1 MCGQLN
7 TWPRTNAAAS
17 WPRHNFILFTQ
28 NSAPTHLSP
37 SPPHCQC
44 TRTELRTKPSLV
56 VHPSPFLVYCSMIL
70 ASTQSHNQD
79 AFVGNHSSLLRASTS
94 PFANQATLSPT
105 SSLLNAVDNPM
116 ERSVP
121 EYSQSGLPSP
131 YPSTYGDTQSEAS
144 SADHASAAQYPTPQ
158 EARSSNYSASAT
170 PTSEYG
176 TYAQSA
182 RSSSSFPEH
191 SLRQYHPAASNPSGS
206 SGGMAQ
212 TPTSP
217 SMPLQD
223 GRNHQSQQVKSDSD
237 MPIDPSIAAPSPS
250 YGHSQYSAYPAP
262 PPQDMSHS
270 YPQSAGSLYA
280 QPRPDWANYGHPGQ
294 QMPPHHVFP
303 HTPTSAPPAR
313 GQVGSLSLSPPE
325 HGALGWIDS
334 PAPDQDGQCYFLRI
348 SVN

>member
-1 MCGQLN
+1 
-7 TWPRTNAAAS
+7 
-17 WPRHNFILFTQ
+17 
-28 NSAPTHLSP
+28 
-37 SPPHCQC
+37 
-44 TRTELRTKPSLV
+44 
-56 VHPSPFLVYCSMIL
+56 MIL

-79 AFVGNHSSLLRASTS
+79 AFVGIHSSSLL
-94 PFANQATLSPT
+94 PIT
-105 SSLLNAVDNPM
+105 SSSLGSHDFATTTTLLTEANNHM

-131 YPSTYGDTQSEAS
+131 YPSTFGDAQSEAS
-144 SADHASAAQYPTPQ
+144 SADHPSAAQYPTPQ
-158 EARSSNYSASAT
+158 EARSSNYPTSAT

-176 TYAQSA
+176 AYAPSA

-191 SLRQYHPAASNPSGS
+191 GLRQYHPAGTPSGS

-217 SMPLQD
+217 SSMPLQD

-237 MPIDPSIAAPSPS
+237 MPIDPSIAAPSPT
-250 YGHSQYSAYPAP
+250 YGHNQYSAYPAP
-262 PPQDMSHS
+262 PPQDMAHS
-270 YPQSAGSLYA
+270 YQQSPGGLYA

-313 GQVGSLSLSPPE
+313 GQVGYLSFPYQYGSPNWSAQRVR
-325 HGALGWIDS
+325 HRSVFYLL
-334 PAPDQDGQCYFLRI
+334 FLFSYI
-348 SVN
+348 TS